1 MPTVYLP
8 LGSAAASGQMG
19 EMVIYQGV
27 TVRKYVIP
35 TDPRTQAQIDIRNLF
50 FDVTKTLRTLGL
62 FGRGVL
68 AGLFGPRWYTMAY
81 QRAAGAGAGN
91 LAGYDPE
98 WDAFTLEEQDAW
110 RAASPFVATYSD
122 PGQIFYSFA
131 RVLQFWVSTVS
142 PETFLSVAPAADN
155 AAAYRAAWDVGLENV
170 LTSAKVGHDD
180 ARLIYTGTWTTWS
193 HPQAFIGS
201 LARTVVV
208 GNSVKFYFRGN
219 RVNIGIYKS
228 AASGVFT
235 ATFSDGTTQVIDE
248 YMTGTPTLAVFT
260 KDFLNK
266 GVHWVKLTYTGNGAF
281 YAYLDY
287 IDCESITGGT
297 ITVESPVL
305 SHSRM
310 GDLDKDDHPHY
321 FNQPRGDARYSL
333 LSHVHGLDGVMIS
346 AELDF
351 GDSPS
356 WGGVFEISIAG
367 VTPDKKVIC
376 FQSGNAATGKEQ
388 DENELDALLLR
399 GFAGADLVTVYADV
413 IPGPATGSFKI
424 ELVIG

>member
-19 EMVIYQGV
+19 EMVVYQGV

-98 WDAFTLEEQDAW
+98 WDGFTLEEQDAW

-155 AAAYRAAWDVGLENV
+155 AAAYRAAWDAGLENV
-170 LTSAKVGHDD
+170 LTLAKVGHDD
-180 ARLIYTGTWTTWS
+180 ARLIYTGTWTTS
-193 HPQAFIGS
+193 SNAGAFVGS
-201 LARTVVV
+201 LARTLVIGSAVR
-208 GNSVKFYFRGN
+208 FYFRGN
-219 RVNIGIYKS
+219 RVNIGVYKS
-228 AASGVFT
+228 NTSGRFL
-235 ATFSDGTTQVIDE
+235 ATFSDGTTQIIE
-248 YMTGTPTLAVFT
+248 ETITGAATFAAVA
-260 KDFLNK
+260 KDFLYK
-266 GVHWVKLTYTGNGAF
+266 GVHWVELACDVEDGF
-281 YAYLDY
+281 PVYLDY

-305 SHSRM
+305 SHSTM

-399 GFAGADLVTVYADV
+399 GFAGVDLVTVYADV
-413 IPGPATGSFKI
+413 IPGPAMGPFKI